1 MRLLYE
7 QFSTLALFKMQFS
20 DRSDLQRKNVKNQVK
35 FGYKVK
41 YINNSSLV
49 LKTGVFLENYW
60 IPSVASFKKLLIT
73 RKECHGKRIHEIPV
87 RVKVSTQNV

>member
-20 DRSDLQRKNVKNQVK
+20 DRSDLQRKKVKNQVK

-60 IPSVASFKKLLIT
+60 FPSVAIFKMLLIT
-73 RKECHGKRIHEIPV
+73 RKDVMAKEYIKY
-87 RVKVSTQNV
+87 Q